1 MNENN
6 SEIIC
11 QGIAASIGYAIGR
24 VCFVRHDE
32 SFYIE
37 PVDSTISE
45 NAVTSEINHFHTALD
60 AARSEILQ

>member
-1 MNENN
+1 MPENS

-11 QGIAASIGYAIGR
+11 QGIAASNGYAIGR
-24 VCFVRHDE
+24 VCFVRQDE

-45 NAVTSEINHFHTALD
+45 NDVAGEIEHFHSALD
-60 AARSEILQ
+60 AII